1 MKINSLHKITIVMK
15 KGNAM
20 VAIYDSHEE
29 AEQAVKKLQQSGYDM
44 KNLSIV
50 GKDYHTAENVVGYYN
65 TGDRM
70 KQWGGNGAF
79 WGSIWGML
87 VGSAFFMIPGVGPV
101 IIAGTFVS
109 ALVGAL
115 EGAVIVGGMSA
126 LGAALVSLGIPEDSI
141 VEYETEIKAGKFM
154 LLTNGTEAELSEAR
168 EVLGLKTRTM
178 AMA

>member
-1 MKINSLHKITIVMK
+1 MKN
-15 KGNAM
+15 GNAM
-20 VAIYDSHEE
+20 VAIYNTHEE
-29 AEQAVKKLQQSGYDM
+29 AEQAVKKLQKNGYNM

-50 GKDYHTAENVVGYYN
+50 GKDYHTDQNVVGYYN

-79 WGSIWGML
+79 WGSLWGML

-101 IIAGTFVS
+101 LVAGSFVS

-126 LGAALVSLGIPEDSI
+126 LGAALVGLGIPEDSI
-141 VEYETEIKAGKFM
+141 VEYETQIKAGKFM
-154 LLTNGTEAELSEAR
+154 LLTDDTEGQMSKAR
-168 EVLGLKTRTM
+168 ELLGLESK

>member
-1 MKINSLHKITIVMK
+1 MKN
-15 KGNAM
+15 GNTM
-20 VAIYDSHEE
+20 VAMYSSHDE
-29 AEQAVKKLQQSGYDM
+29 AENAVKKLQKSGYDM

-65 TGDRM
+65 VGDRM

-79 WGSIWGML
+79 WGSLWGML

-101 IIAGTFVS
+101 LIAGTFVS
-109 ALVGAL
+109 AVVGAL
-115 EGAVIVGGMSA
+115 EGAVIVGGVSA
-126 LGAALVSLGIPEDSI
+126 LGAALLSIGIPEDSI

-154 LLTNGTEAELSEAR
+154 LLTDGTEAETSKAKEILGFKAR
-168 EVLGLKTRTM
+168 AM

>member
-1 MKINSLHKITIVMK
+1 MKN
-15 KGNAM
+15 GNAV
-20 VAIYDSHEE
+20 VAIYNSHAE
-29 AEQAVKKLQQSGYDM
+29 AEQAVKKLEKNGYDM

-70 KQWGGNGAF
+70 KQWGSNGAF

-101 IIAGTFVS
+101 LIAGTFVS
-109 ALVGAL
+109 AVVGAL
-115 EGAVIVGGMSA
+115 EGAVVVGGTSA
-126 LGAALVSLGIPEDSI
+126 LGAALFSIGIPENSV

-154 LLTNGTEAELSEAR
+154 LLTDGTEAETSKAKEI
-168 EVLGLKTRTM
+168 LGLKARAM